1 MGSNLDPRNIV
12 GIFHYIYMIY
22 EYIYILCICSRTY
35 VIIYRYIYIYEIH
48 PFDLHLHEGEFPSLS
63 FVHLLYSGMTIQRYS
78 ALLFCGQF
86 RPLNP
91 RQMCINKLL
100 GKFNQL
106 FHQNH
111 QMSNLR
117 KINNSPWEGPPL
129 MFAALSYP
137 IKTLLCHLPKKS
149 KSKLAKLC
157 LHYILSQ
164 FYQHFTSIFSILPH
178 FPSGLKN
185 GL

>member
-1 MGSNLDPRNIV
+1 
-12 GIFHYIYMIY
+12 
-22 EYIYILCICSRTY
+22 
-35 VIIYRYIYIYEIH
+35 
-48 PFDLHLHEGEFPSLS
+48 
-63 FVHLLYSGMTIQRYS
+63 
-78 ALLFCGQF
+78 
-86 RPLNP
+86 
-91 RQMCINKLL
+91 MCINKLL

-137 IKTLLCHLPKKS
+137 IKTLLWHLPKKS
-149 KSKLAKLC
+149 TSKLDKLC

-164 FYQHFTSIFSILPH
+164 FYQHFTSIFSILHH
-178 FPSGLKN
+178 FPSLFARLVSHSLAPWRLFLGCCPVRTTSNCVVIKLMQ
-185 GL
+185 L